1 MALASL
7 APRSMMALRTS
18 TRRWHALRQ
27 LVHQIERLSR
37 TALLLDLHSRTPH
50 SVAIARA
57 AAFDRRLTRVQ
68 EEIARELTALTVEA
82 LQSDLAQRERKRDA

>member
-1 MALASL
+1 MAPTL
-7 APRSMMALRTS
+7 APRSTIAIRASAARWRTLQHIV
-18 TRRWHALRQ
+18 T
-27 LVHQIERLSR
+27 QIERLSR

-82 LQSDLAQRERKRDA
+82 LQSDLAQRERKRDS